1 MITLIRSALFLP
13 LFWLVVVVFSLAILV
28 VAPLRAETALGWLG
42 RAWGRT
48 SLWLLQRVCGLGF
61 EVQGVEHLP
70 QGPAVVLSNHQ
81 STWETIA
88 IRTLLPLQQAWV
100 LKQELL
106 RIPFYGWA
114 LARLRP
120 IAIDRDAGRRAIRRL
135 LSDGKAHLANGRWV
149 VVFPEGTRVPVD
161 GHHRFSAGGA
171 MLAEQAGVPVVPMAH
186 NAGVFWPR
194 HSLRKY
200 PGRILLRVGPPI
212 NVAGKS
218 VQQISAEA
226 EAWIRQAMAALPATR

>member
-13 LFWLVVVVFSLAILV
+13 LFWLVVVLFSLAILV
-28 VAPLRAETALGWLG
+28 VGPLRSETALGWLG

-48 SLWLLQRVCGLGF
+48 SLWLLRRVCGLRF
-61 EVQGVEHLP
+61 EVQGLEHLAH
-70 QGPAVVLSNHQ
+70 GPAVVLSNHQ

-88 IRTLLPLQQAWV
+88 IRTLLPFQQAWV

-114 LARLRP
+114 LARFRP
-120 IAIDRDAGRRAIRRL
+120 IAIDRGAGRRAIRQL
-135 LSDGKAHLANGRWV
+135 LHDGKAHLARGRWV
-149 VVFPEGTRVPVD
+149 VVFPEGTRVAVD
-161 GHHRFSAGGA
+161 GHHRFNAGGA

-194 HSLRKY
+194 HSIRKY
-200 PGRILLRVGPPI
+200 PGRIVLRIGPPI
-212 NVAGKS
+212 SSIGKS
-218 VQQISAEA
+218 AQQISAEA
-226 EAWIRQAMAALPATR
+226 ETWIRQTMAALPATR